1 MHKIEVWAH
10 RGASGY
16 APENTLEAFALAIEQ
31 GADGVEL
38 DVHLSADG
46 QAVVIHDETV
56 DRTSDGSGRVAD
68 LTLAALKALNVHK
81 PKPRHAPVCRIP
93 TLEEAL
99 QLLAPTGLCLNIELK
114 NNIEPYPGLEEK
126 CVELVRRAHME
137 GRVWFSSFNHQSLA
151 RIKAIDGSLRCGALY
166 RHAPHDPRAYAQEL
180 GIDALHPY
188 HGALHGGEA
197 FVAACHA
204 DGLRVHAWTV
214 NAVRTVR
221 AMARDGVDAVI
232 TNDPDRA
239 LRVLRN
245 LALATH

>member
-1 MHKIEVWAH
+1 MRKVEVWAH

-38 DVHLSADG
+38 DVHLSGDG
-46 QAVVIHDETV
+46 EVVVIHDETV

-68 LTLAALKALNVHK
+68 LPLAALKALNFHK
-81 PKPRHAPVCRIP
+81 PKPRYAPLCRIP

-114 NNIEPYPGLEEK
+114 NDAEPYPGLEEK
-126 CVELVRRAHME
+126 CVERVARARME

-151 RIKAIDGSLRCGALY
+151 RIKAIDGSLRCGALCG
-166 RHAPHDPRAYAQEL
+166 RGFRDPLAHAQAL
-180 GIDALHPY
+180 GIEALHLH
-188 HGALHGGEA
+188 HGALRGTKS

-204 DGLRVHAWTV
+204 DGLRIHAWTI
-214 NAVRTVR
+214 NAVRTLR

-232 TNDPDRA
+232 TNYPDRA
-239 LRVLRN
+239 LRVLRQRG
-245 LALATH
+245 LATS